1 MPDQT
6 SPSPTRLD
14 HSNQNL
20 NKALPK
26 PPSRIH
32 FARQKLVSLYYH
44 RLRKLEGYR
53 FGVLWCAGV
62 GALVLIINLILT
74 IWAVA
79 KFGAYNNHGLGTFYN
94 GSCKRTASLT
104 FWIHLVI
111 NVLSTLLLGAS
122 NYSMQCLS
130 SPTRNEVDKAHK
142 QGIWL
147 DIGVPSVRNLRRLSR
162 TRIVLWWLLAISSIP
177 LHLLYNSAVFST
189 LSSQRFSIFLV
200 TREFLDGASFNVSA
214 ITTNQQKTVLQENAT
229 QENALQDTL
238 HANLQDY
245 KTNHS
250 FVKLESKECVDTYS
264 APIISANSDLLL
276 ISDCPDVGNSLVWYH
291 QNVYSPLIDGTSA
304 SVFCNQGFCSQTGA
318 MVIPRNLWLT
328 NTDGNILMNWTAP
341 ECSIDYCLSKRVRE
355 HCKLQF
361 SLTIMVVVI
370 VCNMIKTLCMAMIL
384 RKQDPEP
391 LVILGDAIASFLDR
405 PDVTT
410 ERNCIAGRAR
420 FENSKYWGLFL
431 SRWDPKRLR
440 WFRAASLRRWVFCNA
455 L

>member
-1 MPDQT
+1 MPGQT

-32 FARQKLVSLYYH
+32 FARQKFVSLYYH
-44 RLRKLEGYR
+44 RLRKLEGYH
-53 FGVLWCAGV
+53 FVVLWCARLA
-62 GALVLIINLILT
+62 ALVLIINLILT

-79 KFGAYNNHGLGTFYN
+79 NSGVQDGLGTLYD

-104 FWIHLVI
+104 FWIHLAI

-130 SPTRNEVDKAHK
+130 SPTRSEVDKAHN

-147 DIGVPSVRNLRRLSR
+147 DIGVPSVRNLRRLSIR
-162 TRIVLWWLLAISSIP
+162 RIVLWWLLAISSIP

-189 LSSQRFSIFLV
+189 LSGQRVDVFLV
-200 TREFLDGASFNVSA
+200 TSEFLDGAPFNVSG
-214 ITTNQQKTVLQENAT
+214 IYPGYNTIQQET
-229 QENALQDTL
+229 ALQDSL
-238 HANLQDY
+238 QVDLQDH
-245 KTNHS
+245 KKNNS

-264 APIISANSDLLL
+264 APIISTNSDLIL
-276 ISDCPDVGNSLVWYH
+276 ISDCPDAGNSLIWYD
-291 QNVYSPLIDGTSA
+291 QDVNSPLIDGPGRSLLCDRGLCLQPGNLSFNISELGWRSGNY
-304 SVFCNQGFCSQTGA
+304 SVSGPAPVCS
-318 MVIPRNLWLT
+318 V
-328 NTDGNILMNWTAP
+328 
-341 ECSIDYCLSKRVRE
+341 DYCLSKRVRE
-355 HCKLQF
+355 NCKLQF
-361 SLTIMVVVI
+361 SLTIMIVVI
-370 VCNMIKTLCMAMIL
+370 VCNTMKAVCMAMISW
-384 RKQDPEP
+384 KQGPEP
-391 LVILGDAIASFLDR
+391 LVTLGDAIASFLDR

-431 SRWDPKRLR
+431 SRWDPKRLC
-440 WFRAASLRRWVFCNA
+440 WFLAASRKRWIVCNV